1 MILMEA
7 DKLVIFHKQID
18 LIQNCI
24 TRMAQNSFL
33 LKTWTVSLLTIVIA
47 IASKFNINGLLVG
60 MIPVIVFWYLDS
72 FFLQTEKMYRKMYDE
87 LIESNPDQSVNLKF
101 YNLNPLNYKHLV
113 DTRIQVMWSHTL
125 KWFYLSLL
133 IVTVLIFMGS
143 HFWVDK

>member
-1 MILMEA
+1 MEA
-7 DKLVIFHKQID
+7 EKLIIFHKQID

-33 LKTWTVSLLTIVIA
+33 LKTWTVGLLTIIMA

-60 MIPVIVFWYLDS
+60 LIPIVAFWYLDA

-87 LIESNPDQSVNLKF
+87 LIQLSPEHSVNLKF
-101 YNLNPLNYKHLV
+101 YNLNPLKYKHLV
-113 DTRIQVMWSHTL
+113 VSRTQVMWSHTL

-133 IVTVLIFMGS
+133 SVTVLIFIGS
-143 HFWVDK
+143 HFC